1 MKSLLVCILCLAACG
16 DDDAN
21 LDDGGGEPDATP
33 GPDAGPPV
41 APMSLEETGLWSDFA
56 AEELADGVVE
66 YTVKYELWAD
76 GATKRRWI
84 YLPPGETIDTSNMD
98 FWEYPVGTKIWK
110 EFTVGDTRVE
120 TRLLWKVEEDAD
132 WIAMP
137 YVWNEAGTEA
147 LADRLGEEDAVGTD
161 HDVPNFGMC
170 GTCHR
175 RQPDWVLGFTAMQ
188 LDHDEDGANL
198 ETLVEDDRLSDPPAG
213 TTAPFFPL
221 GFADSDPVAAAAL
234 GYLHG
239 NCGGCHNARSDVL
252 DSTPVQLRLEVDKLA
267 TVEETPTY
275 LTTVGQEE
283 MAEQGQIGG
292 DVTAVIEPGMR
303 DASAVWVRMGARGDS
318 SNIQM
323 PPLATDEV
331 DDDGRE
337 SVGLWI
343 DEVVGP
349 E

>member
-1 MKSLLVCILCLAACG
+1 MCILCLAACG

-21 LDDGGGEPDATP
+21 LDDGGGEPDAMP

-56 AEELADGVVE
+56 AEELADGVVA
-66 YTVKYELWAD
+66 YTVNYELWAD

-110 EFTVGDTRVE
+110 EFSVGETRVE

-239 NCGGCHNARSDVL
+239 TCGGCHNARSDVL

-303 DASAVWVRMGARGDS
+303 DASAVWVRMGARGDN

-331 DDDGRE
+331 DDTGRE
-337 SVGLWI
+337 AVGLWI